1 MLKND
6 YNVFNC
12 LSNVIK
18 TNKKLLK
25 IFTLF
30 GSQFE
35 GGWGGGGQEGQRSH
49 FPPFIFLNPSL
60 THTVYAKTRII
71 NRQIVP
77 LGLIIPV
84 TPQWPLF
91 GGSHCDQ
98 SGSYRPEED
107 NCEEHPAD
115 IQGDGIGLKS
125 QHCRRGPDRAPAP

>member
-1 MLKND
+1 M
-6 YNVFNC
+6 
-12 LSNVIK
+12 
-18 TNKKLLK
+18 
-25 IFTLF
+25 
-30 GSQFE
+30 
-35 GGWGGGGQEGQRSH
+35 GGGRPRRTAVTLSSV
-49 FPPFIFLNPSL
+49 FFFNPSL